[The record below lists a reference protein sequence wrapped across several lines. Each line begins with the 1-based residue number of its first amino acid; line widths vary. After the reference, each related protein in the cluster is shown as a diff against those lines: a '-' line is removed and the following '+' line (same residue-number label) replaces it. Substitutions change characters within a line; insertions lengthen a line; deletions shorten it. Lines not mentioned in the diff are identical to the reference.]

1 MNAPNTIEA
10 KDQLLELVER
20 ARKGED
26 IILTHLG
33 QPVAKISGLPQAAAP
48 RRITQDDIDWLERHM
63 VGGVMPEE
71 DAGTFVSR
79 MRDEEW
85 DRF

>member
-1 MNAPNTIEA
+1 MNAHNTVEA

-26 IILTHLG
+26 VIITHLG
-33 QPVAKISGLPQAAAP
+33 EPVAKISGLPPAPPP
-48 RRITQDDIDWLERHM
+48 RRITAEDIAWLDAHR
-63 VGGVMPEE
+63 VGGKMPEE

-79 MRDEEW
+79 MRDEDW
-85 DRF
+85 PR